1 MEPAAPFSPLI
12 VRGDILRA
20 HKDARTVLAEAEA
33 EANRLRARLEA
44 ERHNIL
50 QEARREGL
58 LQGLSE
64 AAAVVAKAAEAVE
77 AFWREREG
85 ELAEVALAIA
95 HRVVASLPPNDI
107 LARLALDAIAEHGAT
122 VQLTFRTAPEAAVC
136 LRTALSDLEHGD
148 RVTILAD
155 PNAAPGECTLVHPH
169 GRTELG
175 LLAQFRAMMNGLSG
189 QQSTDAEL
197 HR

>member
-1 MEPAAPFSPLI
+1 MEPTPFSSLI

-33 EANRLRARLEA
+33 EATRVRARLDA

-50 QEARREGL
+50 QEARRVGL

-64 AAAVVAKAAEAVE
+64 AAGVVANAAEAVD

-95 HRVVASLPPNDI
+95 HRVVASLPSDD
-107 LARLALDAIAEHGAT
+107 LLVRLALDAIAEHGAT
-122 VQLTFRTAPEAAVC
+122 VQLTFRTTPEAAVC
-136 LRTALSDLEHGD
+136 LRTALSHLEHGD

-155 PNAAPGECTLVHPH
+155 PNATPGECTLVHPR

-189 QQSTDAEL
+189 QKPSETEL
-197 HR
+197 HG